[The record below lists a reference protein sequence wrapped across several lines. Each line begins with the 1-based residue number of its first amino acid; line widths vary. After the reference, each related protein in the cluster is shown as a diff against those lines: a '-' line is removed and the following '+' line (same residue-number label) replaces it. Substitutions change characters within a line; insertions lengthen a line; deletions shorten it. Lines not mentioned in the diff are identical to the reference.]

1 MPADNN
7 SEVKSGKVEIMRRK
21 NVISRF
27 ATLVLVTLA
36 CLLLALLAPTLNVK
50 RAIDEPFSGYAVM
63 ASPRDMHIIAS
74 PIRLSH
80 APDLTLNRG
89 TLYADGNAA
98 AGTPISRFVL
108 DNPVFYLDA
117 SGARSR
123 SAGADGGFG
132 MAEVEAAAPLLVDQ
146 LLAMGFEV
154 LTIRRGTLNVTT
166 ADGSWETIS
175 DIQADVTG
183 RRKGQVGA
191 RGSFTVRGQRVAF
204 DTTVT
209 PGADKRTARWPA
221 KLSLKSDL
229 LEASLDGH
237 IDVAESLQLSG
248 QAEIATPNVRRIARW
263 FGMPVASA
271 DGLNAASVKGQ
282 INWAR
287 RTIAIEDAKVA
298 LDGNEAAGALVLNL
312 AGERPLIDGT
322 LAFNALD
329 LTPYVEAARSQS
341 FLFDRHSASWSAFD
355 LSFPLIRHF
364 DADLRIS
371 APKVVVKGY
380 GLGRGAATIT
390 VRAGELL
397 ADIAE
402 LELHS
407 GKVSAQVTANA
418 NEIVPRY
425 TLRGKLESFD
435 TGSAGTTLF
444 GASVITGRA
453 TLSIDVAA
461 AGQTPAELLR
471 GVSGKAALTMAE
483 GARVGLDIK
492 ALRTAATKAG
502 GAPGWGA
509 LAKGQTSLEQVEAR
523 GLLRDGVLITEL
535 VQARSG
541 PLGLAA
547 SGRIDLSERTLDM
560 HLAVR
565 PNAAADKPLKPTDM
579 AGAEAVTVRGFWQEP
594 FVRPQEAGADAPR

>member
-1 MPADNN
+1 
-7 SEVKSGKVEIMRRK
+7 MRRK

-27 ATLVLVTLA
+27 ATLVLATVA
-36 CLLLALLAPTLNVK
+36 CLLLAILAPMLTVQ
-50 RAIDEPFSGYAVM
+50 RATDEPFSGYSVM
-63 ASPRDMHIIAS
+63 ASPRDMQIITA

-108 DNPVFYLDA
+108 DSPVFYLNA

-123 SAGADGGFG
+123 SSGVEAGFG
-132 MAEVEAAAPLLVDQ
+132 VPEVEAAAPLLVDQ
-146 LLAMGFEV
+146 LLAMGFEG
-154 LTIRRGTLNVTT
+154 LTLRRGTLYVTT
-166 ADGSWETIS
+166 AEGGWETIS
-175 DIQADVTG
+175 DIQADLTG

-191 RGSFTVRGQRVAF
+191 RGSFMVRGQRVVLDA
-204 DTTVT
+204 TVA
-209 PGADKRTARWPA
+209 PGADKRSARWPI
-221 KLSLKSDL
+221 KLNLKNDL
-229 LEASLDGH
+229 LGVSLEGH
-237 IDVAESLQLSG
+237 LDVAESLQLSG
-248 QAEIATPNVRRIARW
+248 YAELSTPSLRRLARW
-263 FGMPVASA
+263 FGTPVANA
-271 DGLNAASVKGQ
+271 DGLNAASLKGQ

-287 RTIAIEDAKVA
+287 RTFALEDAKVS
-298 LDGNEAAGALVLNL
+298 LDGNEAAGALVLNVS
-312 AGERPLIDGT
+312 GERPLIDGT
-322 LAFNALD
+322 LAFGALD

-341 FLFDRHSASWSAFD
+341 FLFDRQTASWSAFD

-380 GLGRGAATIT
+380 GLGRGAATLT
-390 VRAGELL
+390 VRSGELL

-402 LELHS
+402 LELYS
-407 GKVSAQVTANA
+407 GKVSAQVTANT

-435 TGSAGTTLF
+435 AGSAGTALF
-444 GASVITGRA
+444 GANVLTGRS
-453 TLSIDVAA
+453 TLSLDVAA
-461 AGQTPAELLR
+461 AGQTPAEILR
-471 GVSGKAALTMAE
+471 GISGKAALAMAE

-492 ALRTAATKAG
+492 ALRAAAAKAG

-509 LAKGQTSLEQVEAR
+509 LAKGQTNLEQVEAR

-541 PLGLAA
+541 ALGLAA
-547 SGRIDLSERTLDM
+547 SGRVDLSERTLDL

-565 PNAAADKPLKPTDM
+565 PNASADKPLKPADM
-579 AGAEAVTVRGFWQEP
+579 AGADAVTLRGFWQEP
-594 FVRPQEAGADAPR
+594 FVRLQEAGVDAPR

>member
-1 MPADNN
+1 M
-7 SEVKSGKVEIMRRK
+7 G
-21 NVISRF
+21 IS
-27 ATLVLVTLA
+27 T
-36 CLLLALLAPTLNVK
+36 
-50 RAIDEPFSGYAVM
+50 
-63 ASPRDMHIIAS
+63 SPRACS
-74 PIRLSH
+74 CP
-80 APDLTLNRG
+80 
-89 TLYADGNAA
+89 
-98 AGTPISRFVL
+98 
-108 DNPVFYLDA
+108 
-117 SGARSR
+117 ARPS
-123 SAGADGGFG
+123 S
-132 MAEVEAAAPLLVDQ
+132 
-146 LLAMGFEV
+146 
-154 LTIRRGTLNVTT
+154 
-166 ADGSWETIS
+166 S
-175 DIQADVTG
+175 
-183 RRKGQVGA
+183 
-191 RGSFTVRGQRVAF
+191 
-204 DTTVT
+204 
-209 PGADKRTARWPA
+209 
-221 KLSLKSDL
+221 
-229 LEASLDGH
+229 
-237 IDVAESLQLSG
+237 
-248 QAEIATPNVRRIARW
+248 TPNVRRIARW

-341 FLFDRHSASWSAFD
+341 FLFDRHTASWSAFD

-390 VRAGELL
+390 VRSGELL

-435 TGSAGTTLF
+435 AGTRRHDLVRRQRAHRSLDALHRR
-444 GASVITGRA
+444 GGGRA
-453 TLSIDVAA
+453 D
-461 AGQTPAELLR
+461 AGRDPAR
-471 GVSGKAALTMAE
+471 GVGQGRADDGGRRPR
-483 GARVGLDIK
+483 GARHQGP
-492 ALRTAATKAG
+492 AG
-502 GAPGWGA
+502 GRDQGRRRSPAGARWPRDRPVSSRSRPAASSATACSSPSSCRRAPA
-509 LAKGQTSLEQVEAR
+509 
-523 GLLRDGVLITEL
+523 
-535 VQARSG
+535 

-547 SGRIDLSERTLDM
+547 SGRVDLSERTLDL